1 MVSGFLGLP
10 PFLPQPERLLQMLL
24 DLAGNFPEAGLLKIG
39 VQIGLFLLFAVLFA
53 FVDRL
58 FSLAFQPLCD
68 FSLCPKDLPFFLS
81 ISRRCSWMI
90 PQSRSISSLA
100 FI

>member
-10 PFLPQPERLLQMLL
+10 PFLPQPEHLLQMLL

-39 VQIGLFLLFAVLFA
+39 VQIGLFLLFAVFPA

-68 FSLCPKDLPFFLS
+68 FSLS
-81 ISRRCSWMI
+81 
-90 PQSRSISSLA
+90 
-100 FI
+100 